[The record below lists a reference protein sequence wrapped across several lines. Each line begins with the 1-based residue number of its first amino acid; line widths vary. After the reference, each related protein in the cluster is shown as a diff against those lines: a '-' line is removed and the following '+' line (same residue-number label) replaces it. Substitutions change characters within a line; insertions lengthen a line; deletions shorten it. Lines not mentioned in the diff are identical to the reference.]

1 MESTAGRDG
10 LEHALQRKFFSQLLQ
25 VTVRAQLETY
35 NGDTRSAFI
44 FKVRFARVYV
54 YQLCFLIFGVSC
66 FFLFFVGCC
75 FCFVSRTNLSVIDAR
90 PAKLAVAGRDM
101 CGSECCLLFFLNVYL
116 CVSLTITAIG

>member
-10 LEHALQRKFFSQLLQ
+10 VEHALQRKFFSQLLQ

-44 FKVRFARVYV
+44 FKVRFARVYA
-54 YQLCFLIFGVSC
+54 YQLCFLICGVSC

-101 CGSECCLLFFLNVYL
+101 CGSECCLLFFFE
-116 CVSLTITAIG
+116 CVFVRESH